1 MVLGS
6 NSSANSDGVDRAGFG
21 FAIEMSSVPLACG
34 NCHVAKVVVRQLP
47 SRQETFSDSL
57 INGGRGWP
65 TSQEALAAG
74 LARGRR
80 YVWELACVA
89 APPTACADE

>member
-1 MVLGS
+1 MVLS
-6 NSSANSDGVDRAGFG
+6 SISSASLDGVERAGVG
-21 FAIEMSSVPLACG
+21 FAIEMSSVPLVRG
-34 NCHVAKVVVRQLP
+34 KCHVAKVVVRQLP

-65 TSQEALAAG
+65 TPQEALAAG

-89 APPTACADE
+89 APPAACADE